1 MESHDFASLKESFNT
16 LISQVKQ
23 NNLLQYQILMSN
35 CITNAKINKKDK
47 QTLLLLLQ
55 DRDRNYLRIN
65 HNSQIYKKIKEYLA
79 ILRPLKIQRNA
90 LVRIGGENDGGY
102 VMCRPLLKIGGGAN
116 SPYLQN
122 AKAISLGVSDYS
134 PWDLEMAEIGYLVIE
149 YDGSI
154 THSPYTHPNI
164 TFHKKF
170 VATNNSDSTITLET
184 LLKDNQLDS
193 TQANILQI
201 DIENAE
207 WEMLEN
213 INIET
218 LAQNFA
224 QVIFEFHGCNPEEKS
239 GFHQRITQLRH
250 LDKHFCPI
258 HLHFNNH
265 GKIFYSRGLFFST
278 SIEVSY
284 INRKCLK
291 DLGFNESQ
299 KIEQGILKDLDSPTW
314 LANPEIP
321 IRFS

>member
-1 MESHDFASLKESFNT
+1 MDRVLLSTGNNSWGTPQKFFDRLNQVFRFT
-16 LISQVKQ
+16 LDPCADENNHKCDKFYTVQDDGLSQ
-23 NNLLQYQILMSN
+23 NW
-35 CITNAKINKKDK
+35 
-47 QTLLLLLQ
+47 
-55 DRDRNYLRIN
+55 
-65 HNSQIYKKIKEYLA
+65 
-79 ILRPLKIQRNA
+79 
-90 LVRIGGENDGGY
+90 
-102 VMCRPLLKIGGGAN
+102 GGGK
-116 SPYLQN
+116 Q
-122 AKAISLGVSDYS
+122 
-134 PWDLEMAEIGYLVIE
+134 
-149 YDGSI
+149 
-154 THSPYTHPNI
+154 
-164 TFHKKF
+164 
-170 VATNNSDSTITLET
+170 T

-239 GFHQRITQLRH
+239 GFHQRITQLRR

>member
-1 MESHDFASLKESFNT
+1 M
-16 LISQVKQ
+16 
-23 NNLLQYQILMSN
+23 
-35 CITNAKINKKDK
+35 
-47 QTLLLLLQ
+47 
-55 DRDRNYLRIN
+55 
-65 HNSQIYKKIKEYLA
+65 
-79 ILRPLKIQRNA
+79 
-90 LVRIGGENDGGY
+90 
-102 VMCRPLLKIGGGAN
+102 
-116 SPYLQN
+116 
-122 AKAISLGVSDYS
+122 
-134 PWDLEMAEIGYLVIE
+134 
-149 YDGSI
+149 
-154 THSPYTHPNI
+154 
-164 TFHKKF
+164 
-170 VATNNSDSTITLET
+170 ET